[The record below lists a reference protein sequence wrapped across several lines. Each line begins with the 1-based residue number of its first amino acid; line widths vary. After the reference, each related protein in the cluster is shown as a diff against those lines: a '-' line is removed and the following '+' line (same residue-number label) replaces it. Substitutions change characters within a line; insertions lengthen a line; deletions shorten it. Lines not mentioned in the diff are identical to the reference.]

1 MVNETPPP
9 KRRFPTILQAVIIT
23 IAGGAMAFFGCI
35 GALSGISGT
44 GEIRTPGFVVMFIV
58 GALALLFGLSL
69 FLYFILLWV
78 VRLVDARRGQGPT
91 PPPTPPPTPGG

>member
-1 MVNETPPP
+1 MVSDPPRP
-9 KRRFPTILQAVIIT
+9 KRRFPTILQAVVIT
-23 IAGGAMAFFGCI
+23 ISGAAMAFFGCL

-44 GEIRTPGFVVMFIV
+44 GEIRAPAFVVLFIV

-78 VRLVDARRGQGPT
+78 VRLVDARHGQGPT
-91 PPPTPPPTPGG
+91 PPAPTPGA